1 MAGALPQG
9 DGFGFV
15 HTAAGSW
22 GGAPWEDAP
31 GPWGDAPGGA
41 GSPPSSSAQ
50 TPLPALQDLSRG
62 STPALVRDREF
73 FWHQLNNRNASV
85 PLTGEGSSVNNA
97 SSCGSPRRSQGAG
110 PTVGLRRGWQQHRRF
125 LRQQN
130 APESP
135 CRSFPPA
142 THRPCRPHV
151 LSRGFILYG
160 ARRKLSP
167 CRKTGFRAG

>member
-15 HTAAGSW
+15 HSAAGSW
-22 GGAPWEDAP
+22 GVPHGTMPP
-31 GPWGDAPGGA
+31 VHGGMPQEERA
-41 GSPPSSSAQ
+41 APSSPAQ
-50 TPLPALQDLSRG
+50 TPLPAPQDLSRG

-73 FWHQLNNRNASV
+73 FWHQLNNRNAAV

-125 LRQQN
+125 LQRQN

-135 CRSFPPA
+135 CRSFPLA

-167 CRKTGFRAG
+167 CWKTGFRAG